1 MPIDITFDD
10 SQPDNLNSINNDLI
24 GSDPFSSLNLGILG
38 NIGLGAFGQGFN
50 GPPTTQGK
58 THLGIASCN
67 LVKDYVNAYPC
78 LREVSI
84 LLKEFLAVND
94 FNVAYKGKQYPSL
107 IIELRRNK
115 LVQRGIADCC
125 VHEQLQAATESP
137 HHPCE
142 AADGFPRLLLQ
153 LL

>member
-1 MPIDITFDD
+1 MKSDSEANLLHEEQVDESIHFLPIDITFDD

-84 LLKEFLAVND
+84 LLKQFLAVND

-107 IIELRRNK
+107 IIE
-115 LVQRGIADCC
+115 
-125 VHEQLQAATESP
+125 
-137 HHPCE
+137 
-142 AADGFPRLLLQ
+142 
-153 LL
+153 